1 MKIEALLFVFLLGLA
16 ALMFG
21 EGMAEATKS
30 GFSDSLQEVIK
41 LNRPK
46 DGIPDY
52 KMIYSAA
59 YKAEGDPVEAFNEAE
74 RYAAELGICRDFS
87 IYLNNLLASPKK
99 ESAFLESGYEKYRLE
114 ELESHAVYSNLTAKE
129 VVEARA
135 SEESRAITAPS
146 LWINERF
153 LEKYG
158 TDMASFV
165 PSAPYGGVCLLTVS
179 KDACGYPGQ
188 RYSGDE
194 EAENFLLNHVKKS
207 ISISLSRT
215 LEENNLYLTG
225 NPDTASIFL
234 EIDLDFA
241 PGDTY
246 SGPVNYDYSGYVI
259 VFTLKAIDAVTHK
272 PIASIGVKGLREY
285 SIKITKENSI
295 KHMVWTDFPHF
306 TKDRFGKETKE
317 YARFMQTLVKHSA
330 AEIKRE
336 NTIPGPYSALPE
348 LLKTQAEKSKD
359 PWEKAIYESGPRQ
372 IRAQN
377 GELSFRVRSYYPD
390 LSGISGLEDDPVA
403 YLTAVSENAMRYDHL
418 ITVPLDKGKIGSKAE
433 KAILAGIKKA
443 ASASKKAYS
452 DKTLLAKLK
461 AVYFPAPAGK
471 IQGADKIAAAAA
483 EMPASAFFYPYKDP
497 VAAAVRFY
505 RVKQIS
511 MNTKD
516 GPLKLSLSVTGLSK
530 KAQTLLLPISDLAGG
545 GFGESYLPLLDE

>member
-1 MKIEALLFVFLLGLA
+1 MKIEVLLLAFLLGMA
-16 ALMFG
+16 ALTFG
-21 EGMAEATKS
+21 GGMAEATES
-30 GFSDSLQEVIK
+30 GFNVSLQETIK

-52 KMIYSAA
+52 KMIYLAA
-59 YKAEGDPVEAFNEAE
+59 YKAEGDPIETFNEAE
-74 RYAAELGICRDFS
+74 RYAAEIGICRDFS
-87 IYLNNLLASPKK
+87 IYLNNLLAAPKK
-99 ESAFLESGYEKYRLE
+99 ESAFLESGYENYRLE
-114 ELESHAVYSNLTAKE
+114 ELESHADYSNRTAKE
-129 VVEARA
+129 VVETRA

-146 LWINERF
+146 LWTNERF

-158 TDMASFV
+158 MDMASFV

-188 RYSGDE
+188 RYNGDE
-194 EAENFLLNHVKKS
+194 EAEKFLLNHVKKS
-207 ISISLSRT
+207 ISITLSRT
-215 LEENNLYLTG
+215 LEKNDLYLTG

-246 SGPVNYDYSGYVI
+246 SGAVNYDYSGYVI

-272 PIASIGVKGLREY
+272 PIASIGVKGLRQY

-295 KHMVWTDFPHF
+295 KHMVWTDFPQF
-306 TKDRFGKETKE
+306 TRDRFGKETKE
-317 YARFMQTLVKHSA
+317 YAHFMQSLVKHSA
-330 AEIKRE
+330 AEIKKE
-336 NTIPGPYSALPE
+336 NTIPSPYSALPK
-348 LLKTQAEKSKD
+348 LMKTQSEKSKE
-359 PWEKAIYESGPRQ
+359 PWEKAIYESGSRE
-372 IRAQN
+372 IRVQN
-377 GELSFRVRSYYPD
+377 GELSFRIRSYNPN

-403 YLTAVSENAMRYDHL
+403 YLTAVSENAIRYEHL

-433 KAILAGIKKA
+433 KAILAGIKKTA
-443 ASASKKAYS
+443 VASKKAYS

-461 AVYFPAPAGK
+461 EVYFPAPAGK
-471 IQGADKIAAAAA
+471 IQGADRIAAAAA
-483 EMPASAFFYPYKDP
+483 EMPASAFFYPYEDP

-516 GPLKLSLSVTGLSK
+516 GPLQLSLSVTGLSK
-530 KAQTLLLPISDLAGG
+530 KAQTLPLPVSDLARG
-545 GFGESYLPLLDE
+545 GFGEAYLPLLDE